1 MLTSSFGLIEFGCR
15 TEKPKSNAVLTAF
28 DLTRRRTRVRRAVRF
43 FLRSALNA
51 TAPLRIV
58 PILSFHTIQHCRRFA
73 SSYVI
78 IRKYCFI
85 LISGYNSQM

>member
-43 FLRSALNA
+43 FRNYALPTNSIIIMLQRIYHPECP
-51 TAPLRIV
+51 TA
-58 PILSFHTIQHCRRFA
+58 FFYAKTA
-73 SSYVI
+73 
-78 IRKYCFI
+78 K
-85 LISGYNSQM
+85 